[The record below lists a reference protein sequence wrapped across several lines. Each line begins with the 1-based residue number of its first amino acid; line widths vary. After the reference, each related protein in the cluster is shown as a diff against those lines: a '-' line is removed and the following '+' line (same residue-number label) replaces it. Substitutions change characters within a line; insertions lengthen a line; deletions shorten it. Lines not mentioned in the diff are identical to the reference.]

1 MAETTLAVPNKPDS
15 TIWITGAGGLI
26 GNYLVQLAPQFASS
40 SHAVGLTR
48 ETLDLLDTAAV
59 RQAFRELQPAAIV
72 HCAAMTKPPDCQ
84 ANPKLAHRINI
95 ETTALLAELAAN
107 IPFFFI
113 STDLVF
119 DGRKGNY
126 AETDPVNPLS
136 VYAETKVAAERIVLA
151 NPRHTV
157 IRTSLNGGV
166 SPTGDR
172 GFNEQIRMAWQR
184 GEKLRFFTDEFRS
197 PIHAEF
203 TARACWELFSKQ
215 QTGII
220 HVAGGEKL
228 SRARIGEQLARRCQ
242 HLNPKFDTGSLKD
255 YAGVPRS
262 PDTSLD
268 SSKAQ
273 AQLSFQ
279 LPGLTDWLQENP
291 TAPF

>member
-1 MAETTLAVPNKPDS
+1 LIASQNKPS
-15 TIWITGAGGLI
+15 VWITGAGGLI

-48 ETLDLLDTAAV
+48 VTLDLLDNTAV
-59 RQAFRELQPAAIV
+59 RQAFREQQPAAVI
-72 HCAAMTKPPDCQ
+72 HCAAMTKPTDCQ
-84 ANPKLAHRINI
+84 AEPALASKSNV
-95 ETTALLAELAAN
+95 ETTALLAQLAAD
-107 IPFFFI
+107 IPFVFI

-119 DGRKGNY
+119 DGRKGSY
-126 AETDPVNPLS
+126 TETDAVNPLN
-136 VYAETKVAAERIVLA
+136 VYAQTKAVAEQIVLA

-172 GFNEQIRMAWQR
+172 GFNEQIRNAWQR
-184 GEKLRFFTDEFRS
+184 GQKLSFFTDEFRS
-197 PIHAEF
+197 PIHAQF
-203 TARACWELFSKQ
+203 TARACWELFSKR
-215 QTGII
+215 QTGLF
-220 HVAGGEKL
+220 HVAGSERL
-228 SRARIGEQLARRCQ
+228 SRAQIGEQLARRY
-242 HLNPKFDTGSLKD
+242 HNLNPQFDTGSLKD
-255 YAGVPRS
+255 YVGAPRS

-279 LPGLTDWLQENP
+279 LPGLSDWLRENP

>member
-1 MAETTLAVPNKPDS
+1 MTRRLIDSRNKPAV
-15 TIWITGAGGLI
+15 WITGAGGLI
-26 GNYLVQLAPQFASS
+26 GNYLVQLAPQFSPS
-40 SHAVGLTR
+40 SHVVGLTR
-48 ETLDLLDTAAV
+48 DTLDLLDSAAV
-59 RQAFRELQPAAIV
+59 RQAFHEQQPAAII

-84 ANPKLAHRINI
+84 ANPTLARQINV

-107 IPFFFI
+107 IPFVFI

-126 AETDPVNPLS
+126 TETDSVNPLS
-136 VYAETKVAAERIVLA
+136 VYAETKVAAEQIVLA
-151 NPRHTV
+151 NPRNTV

-172 GFNEQIRMAWQR
+172 GFNEQIRNAWQR
-184 GEKLRFFTDEFRS
+184 GQKLSFFTDEFRS

-215 QTGII
+215 QTGIF
-220 HVAGGEKL
+220 HVAGSERL
-228 SRARIGEQLARRCQ
+228 SRAQVGEQLAQRYR
-242 HLNPKFDTGSLKD
+242 HLNPKFDTSSLKD
-255 YAGVPRS
+255 YVGAPRS

-273 AQLSFQ
+273 AQLSFP
-279 LPGLTDWLQENP
+279 LPGLTDWLRENP
-291 TAPF
+291 AAPF

>member
-1 MAETTLAVPNKPDS
+1 MIDS
-15 TIWITGAGGLI
+15 RYKLSVWITGAGGLI
-26 GNYLVQLAPQFASS
+26 GNYLVQLAPLFVPS
-40 SHAVGLTR
+40 SHVIGLTR
-48 ETLDLLDTAAV
+48 ETLDLLDSAAV
-59 RQAFRELQPAAIV
+59 RQTFREQQPAAVI

-84 ANPKLAHRINI
+84 ANPKLARRINV

-107 IPFFFI
+107 IPFIFI

-126 AETDPVNPLS
+126 IETDTVNPLS
-136 VYAETKVAAERIVLA
+136 VYAETKVAAERIVLT

-172 GFNEQIRMAWQR
+172 GFNEQIRVAWQR
-184 GEKLRFFTDEFRS
+184 GQKLSFFTDEFRS

-215 QTGII
+215 QTGIFHI
-220 HVAGGEKL
+220 AGREKL
-228 SRARIGEQLARRCQ
+228 SRAQIGELLAHCCQ
-242 HLNPKFDTGSLKD
+242 HLNPQFETSSLKD
-255 YAGVPRS
+255 YVGAPRS

-279 LPGLTDWLQENP
+279 LPGLTDWLGENLKN
-291 TAPF
+291 

>member
-1 MAETTLAVPNKPDS
+1 MIDS
-15 TIWITGAGGLI
+15 RIKSSVWITGAGGLI
-26 GNYLVQLAPQFASS
+26 GDYIVQLAPQFAPS

-59 RQAFRELQPAAIV
+59 RQAFHEQQPAAII

-84 ANPKLAHRINI
+84 NDPARSRRINI
-95 ETTALLAELAAN
+95 ESTALLAELAAD
-107 IPFFFI
+107 IPFVFF

-126 AETDPVNPLS
+126 SETDAVNPLS
-136 VYAETKVAAERIVLA
+136 VYAETKVAAEQIVLA

-157 IRTSLNGGV
+157 VRTSLNGGI

-172 GFNEQIRMAWQR
+172 GFNEQIRNAWQR
-184 GEKLRFFTDEFRS
+184 GQKLSFFTDEFRS
-197 PIHAEF
+197 PIPAEA

-215 QTGII
+215 QTGIFHI
-220 HVAGGEKL
+220 AGHEKV
-228 SRARIGEQLARRCQ
+228 SRAQIGELLALRYQ
-242 HLNPKFDTGSLKD
+242 HLNPRFDTSSLKD
-255 YAGVPRS
+255 YVGAPRS

-273 AQLSFQ
+273 AQLSFP
-279 LPGLTDWLQENP
+279 LPGLSDWLRENP
-291 TAPF
+291 LAPF